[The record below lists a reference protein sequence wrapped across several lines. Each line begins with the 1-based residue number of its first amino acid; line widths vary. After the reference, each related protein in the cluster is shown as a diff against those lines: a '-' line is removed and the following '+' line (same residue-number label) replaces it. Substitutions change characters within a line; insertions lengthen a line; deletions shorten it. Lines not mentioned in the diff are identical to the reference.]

1 MTYRAARVAAAFLAA
16 VFAVTGG
23 LAALGAAPA
32 SAHAHLVRA
41 VPGDGATVTTAP
53 ARVRLVFDEN
63 VRTPAALVV
72 TGPSGTRVEQGRV
85 QVLDNTASVR
95 VHVMAAG
102 RYTVAFR
109 VVSADGHPVSAQT
122 SFRFTPGGSAQPGM
136 AQQDMTNAKHEGHE
150 AAADGGGF
158 SRGRVIGIVAGAGL
172 LAWLALLTVRR
183 LPGGLVNPTGGMG
196 RRDPP

>member
-1 MTYRAARVAAAFLAA
+1 MTQRAAAVAAAFLAA

-23 LAALGAAPA
+23 LAALAAVPA

-41 VPGDGATVTTAP
+41 VPGDGATVITAP
-53 ARVRLVFDEN
+53 AHVRLVFDEN

-72 TGPSGTRVEQGRV
+72 TGPSGTRVEQGPV

-95 VHVMAAG
+95 VGVRAAG
-102 RYTVAFR
+102 RYIVAFR

-122 SFRFTPGGSAQPGM
+122 SFRFTPGGSAQPRT
-136 AQQDMTNAKHEGHE
+136 AQPGTTPAAHAGHE
-150 AAADGGGF
+150 VAADGGGF
-158 SRGRVIGIVAGAGL
+158 TRGRVIGIVAGAGL
-172 LAWLALLTVRR
+172 LTGLALLTVRR
-183 LPGGLVNPTGGMG
+183 LPGGLVNPTSGAS

>member
-1 MTYRAARVAAAFLAA
+1 MTHRAARVAAALLAA

-23 LAALGAAPA
+23 LAVLGAVPA

-53 ARVRLVFDEN
+53 GRVRLVFDEN

-72 TGPSGTRVEQGRV
+72 TGPSGTRVEQGQV

-136 AQQDMTNAKHEGHE
+136 AQQDLTNARHQGHE

-158 SRGRVIGIVAGAGL
+158 SQGRVIGIVAGAAL
-172 LAWLALLTVRR
+172 LAGLALLTVRR
-183 LPGGLVNPTGGMG
+183 LPGGLVNPTSGVD

>member
-1 MTYRAARVAAAFLAA
+1 MTQRAARVASACLAA
-16 VFAVTGG
+16 VFAVSGG
-23 LAALGAAPA
+23 LAWLGATPA

-63 VRTPAALVV
+63 VRTPAAVVV
-72 TGPSGTRVEQGRV
+72 TGPSGTRVEEGSV

-95 VHVMAAG
+95 VHVMATG

-122 SFRFTPGGSAQPGM
+122 SFHFEPGGSAQPGM
-136 AQQDMTNAKHEGHE
+136 AQQNTTHAEGHE
-150 AAADGGGF
+150 AAAGGGGF

-172 LAWLALLTVRR
+172 IAGLALLTVRR
-183 LPGGLVNPTGGMG
+183 LPGGLVNPGSGTV

>member
-1 MTYRAARVAAAFLAA
+1 MTQRAAIVAAALLAA
-16 VFAVTGG
+16 VCAVTGG

-32 SAHAHLVRA
+32 AAHAHLVRA

-63 VRTPAALVV
+63 VQTSAALVV

-122 SFRFTPGGSAQPGM
+122 SFRFTPGGTAQRGTTQ
-136 AQQDMTNAKHEGHE
+136 AAHSGHE
-150 AAADGGGF
+150 ATADGGGF

-172 LAWLALLTVRR
+172 LAGLVLLTVRR
-183 LPGGLVNPTGGMG
+183 LPGGLVNPTSGVG

>member
-1 MTYRAARVAAAFLAA
+1 MTRRVAQVAAALLTG
-16 VFAVTGG
+16 VCAVTGG
-23 LAALGAAPA
+23 LAALAATPA
-32 SAHAHLVRA
+32 AAHAHLVRV
-41 VPGDGATVTTAP
+41 VPGDGATVVTAP

-72 TGPSGTRVEQGRV
+72 TDPAGMRVDHGQA

-95 VHVMAAG
+95 VQVMTAG

-122 SFRFTPGGSAQPGM
+122 SFRFSPGGSAQQGTAQPG
-136 AQQDMTNAKHEGHE
+136 AVHAEHDMT
-150 AAADGGGF
+150 ADGGGF
-158 SRGRVIGIVAGAGL
+158 SRGRIIGIVAGAGL
-172 LAWLALLTVRR
+172 LAGLALLTVRR
-183 LPGGLVNPTGGMG
+183 LPGGLANPSNG

>member
-1 MTYRAARVAAAFLAA
+1 MTERAARVAAAFLAA

-23 LAALGAAPA
+23 LAWLGAVPA
-32 SAHAHLVRA
+32 SALAHLVRA

-53 ARVRLVFDEN
+53 GRVRLVFDEN
-63 VRTPAALVV
+63 VRTPAAVVV
-72 TGPSGTRVEQGRV
+72 TGPSGTRVEQGPV

-122 SFRFTPGGSAQPGM
+122 SFRFEPGGSAQPGM
-136 AQQDMTNAKHEGHE
+136 AQQNTTHAEGHE
-150 AAADGGGF
+150 AASAGGGF
-158 SRGRVIGIVAGAGL
+158 NRGRVIGIVAGAGL
-172 LAWLALLTVRR
+172 IAGLALLTVRR
-183 LPGGLVNPTGGMG
+183 LPGGLVNPGSGAG

>member
-1 MTYRAARVAAAFLAA
+1 MTQRAAIVAAALLAA
-16 VFAVTGG
+16 VCAVTGG

-32 SAHAHLVRA
+32 AAHAHLVRA

-72 TGPSGTRVEQGRV
+72 TGPSGTRVELGQV

-122 SFRFTPGGSAQPGM
+122 SFRFSSGGSAQPGM
-136 AQQDMTNAKHEGHE
+136 SQQDMTDAKHEGHE

-172 LAWLALLTVRR
+172 LVGLALLTVRR
-183 LPGGLVNPTGGMG
+183 LPGGLANPTSGVG
-196 RRDPP
+196 RRDPQ

>member
-1 MTYRAARVAAAFLAA
+1 MRRRAAAACAA
-16 VFAVTGG
+16 VFAVSGVLVG
-23 LAALGAAPA
+23 LAATPA

-41 VPGDGATVTTAP
+41 VPGDGATVTSAP

-72 TGPSGTRVEQGRV
+72 TGPSGMRVDHGRV

-95 VHVMAAG
+95 VEVMTAG

-109 VVSADGHPVSAQT
+109 VVSADGHPVSAQS
-122 SFRFTPGGSAQPGM
+122 SFRYAPGGTAQAGTM
-136 AQQDMTNAKHEGHE
+136 HSGTTMRAGHAGHE
-150 AAADGGGF
+150 AAATGGF

-172 LAWLALLTVRR
+172 LAGLALLTVRR
-183 LPGGLVNPTGGMG
+183 LPGGLANPG
-196 RRDPP
+196 RRDSP

>member
-1 MTYRAARVAAAFLAA
+1 MTQRTARVAAALLAA

-23 LAALGAAPA
+23 LAALGAVPA

-72 TGPSGTRVEQGRV
+72 TGPSGTRVEHGPV

-95 VHVMAAG
+95 VDVMAAG

-122 SFRFTPGGSAQPGM
+122 SFRFTPGGNAQPDNAQPGTTHT
-136 AQQDMTNAKHEGHE
+136 AHAGHE

-172 LAWLALLTVRR
+172 IAGLALLTVRR
-183 LPGGLVNPTGGMG
+183 LPGGLVNPGSGAG

>member
-1 MTYRAARVAAAFLAA
+1 MTQRAARVAAALLAA
-16 VFAVTGG
+16 IFAVTGG
-23 LAALGAAPA
+23 LAVLVATPA
-32 SAHAHLVRA
+32 SAHAHLVRV

-53 ARVRLVFDEN
+53 GRVRLVFDEN
-63 VRTPAALVV
+63 VRTPAAVVV
-72 TGPSGTRVEQGRV
+72 TGPSGTRVDQGSV
-85 QVLDNTASVR
+85 HVLDNTASVR

-122 SFRFTPGGSAQPGM
+122 SFRFTPGGSAQPGLVQHDTTH
-136 AQQDMTNAKHEGHE
+136 AGHE

-172 LAWLALLTVRR
+172 LAGLALLTVRR
-183 LPGGLVNPTGGMG
+183 LPGGLVNPGNGAG
-196 RRDPP
+196 RRDQP

>member
-1 MTYRAARVAAAFLAA
+1 MTWRRRRAAEVAAALLAA

-23 LAALGAAPA
+23 LAGLWATPA
-32 SAHAHLVRA
+32 SAHARLVRA

-63 VRTPAALVV
+63 LRTPAALVV
-72 TGPSGTRVEQGRV
+72 TGPSGTRVEHGPV

-95 VHVMAAG
+95 VDVTAAG

-122 SFRFTPGGSAQPGM
+122 SFRFTPGGSAEPGTAQPGP
-136 AQQDMTNAKHEGHE
+136 THVGHE

-158 SRGRVIGIVAGAGL
+158 SPGRVIGIVAGAGL
-172 LAWLALLTVRR
+172 LAGLALLTVRR
-183 LPGGLVNPTGGMG
+183 LPGGLVNPGSGSG
-196 RRDPP
+196 RRDSP

>member
-1 MTYRAARVAAAFLAA
+1 MTQRTARVAAAFLAV

-23 LAALGAAPA
+23 LAALGAVPA

-53 ARVRLVFDEN
+53 TRVRLVFDEN

-72 TGPSGTRVEQGRV
+72 TGPSGTRVEQGQV

-95 VHVMAAG
+95 VMVMAAG

-122 SFRFTPGGSAQPGM
+122 SFQFTPGGSAQPGM
-136 AQQDMTNAKHEGHE
+136 SQQDMTDAKHSGHE
-150 AAADGGGF
+150 AAGGGF

-172 LAWLALLTVRR
+172 LAGLALLTVRR
-183 LPGGLVNPTGGMG
+183 LPGGLVNPTSGAG
-196 RRDPP
+196 RRDSS

>member
-1 MTYRAARVAAAFLAA
+1 MTQRAAIVAAALLAA
-16 VFAVTGG
+16 VCAVTGG

-32 SAHAHLVRA
+32 AAHAHLVRA

-63 VRTPAALVV
+63 VRTSAALVV

-109 VVSADGHPVSAQT
+109 VVSVDGHPVSAQT
-122 SFRFTPGGSAQPGM
+122 SFRFTPGGSAQPGTTQ
-136 AQQDMTNAKHEGHE
+136 AAHSGHE
-150 AAADGGGF
+150 ATADGGGF

-172 LAWLALLTVRR
+172 LAGLVLLTVRR
-183 LPGGLVNPTGGMG
+183 LPGGLVNPTSGVG

>member
-1 MTYRAARVAAAFLAA
+1 MSQRTAQVAAALAA
-16 VFAVTGG
+16 AVCAMTGG
-23 LAALGAAPA
+23 LAGLAATPA

-41 VPGDGATVTTAP
+41 VPGDGATVVTAP

-63 VRTPAALVV
+63 MRTPAALVV
-72 TGPSGTRVEQGRV
+72 TGPSGMRVDHGPA

-95 VHVMAAG
+95 VDVMTAG

-122 SFRFTPGGSAQPGM
+122 SFRFTPGGSAHPGTAQPGM
-136 AQQDMTNAKHEGHE
+136 TQAGHDGHE
-150 AAADGGGF
+150 AAAASSGF

-172 LAWLALLTVRR
+172 LAGLALLTVRR
-183 LPGGLVNPTGGMG
+183 LPGGLVNPDSG

>member
-1 MTYRAARVAAAFLAA
+1 MTQRAARVAAGFLAA

-23 LAALGAAPA
+23 LAWLGAVPA
-32 SAHAHLVRA
+32 SAHAHLVRV

-63 VRTPAALVV
+63 VRTPAAVVV
-72 TGPSGTRVEQGRV
+72 TGPSGTRVEQGPA

-102 RYTVAFR
+102 RYNVAFR

-136 AQQDMTNAKHEGHE
+136 AQQNTTHAEGHE
-150 AAADGGGF
+150 AASAGGGF

-172 LAWLALLTVRR
+172 IAGLALLTVRR
-183 LPGGLVNPTGGMG
+183 LPGGLVNPGSDAG
-196 RRDPP
+196 RRDQP

>member
-1 MTYRAARVAAAFLAA
+1 MPSCRFPGLAA
-16 VFAVTGG
+16 VCAAV
-23 LAALGAAPA
+23 LAMSGALMGLGATPA

-63 VRTPAALVV
+63 MRPPALLTV
-72 TGPSGTRVEQGRV
+72 TGPSGTRVDHGSV

-95 VHVMAAG
+95 VDVLTAG

-122 SFRFTPGGSAQPGM
+122 SFRFVPGGSAQQGTVQSDSTVH
-136 AQQDMTNAKHEGHE
+136 AGHE
-150 AAADGGGF
+150 AATAGGGF

-172 LAWLALLTVRR
+172 LVGLALLTVRR
-183 LPGGLVNPTGGMG
+183 LPGGLVNPG
-196 RRDPP
+196 RRDSP

>member
-1 MTYRAARVAAAFLAA
+1 MTRRAARVAAALLAA

-41 VPGDGATVTTAP
+41 TPGDGATVTTAP
-53 ARVRLVFDEN
+53 TRVRLVFDEN

-72 TGPSGTRVEQGRV
+72 TGPSGTQVEQGPV

-95 VHVMAAG
+95 VHVLAAG

-122 SFRFTPGGSAQPGM
+122 SFRFTPGGSARPGTAQPSANS
-136 AQQDMTNAKHEGHE
+136 AQSGHEGD
-150 AAADGGGF
+150 AAGGNGP
-158 SRGRVIGIVAGAGL
+158 GRVIGIVAGAGL
-172 LAWLALLTVRR
+172 IAGLALLTVRR
-183 LPGGLVNPTGGMG
+183 LPGGLVNPGSGAG

>member
-1 MTYRAARVAAAFLAA
+1 MTQRTARVAAALLAA

-23 LAALGAAPA
+23 LAALGAVPA

-41 VPGDGATVTTAP
+41 VPGDGETVTTAP

-72 TGPSGTRVEQGRV
+72 TGPSGTRVELGQV

-122 SFRFTPGGSAQPGM
+122 SFRFSSGGSAQPGM
-136 AQQDMTNAKHEGHE
+136 SQQDMTDAKHEGHE

-158 SRGRVIGIVAGAGL
+158 SRGLVIGIVAGAGL
-172 LAWLALLTVRR
+172 LVGLALLTVRR
-183 LPGGLVNPTGGMG
+183 LPGGLVNPTSGVA

>member
-1 MTYRAARVAAAFLAA
+1 MTRRAAAAFAA
-16 VFAVTGG
+16 VFAMSWVLVGI
-23 LAALGAAPA
+23 AATPA

-41 VPGDGATVTTAP
+41 VPGDGATVISAP

-72 TGPSGTRVEQGRV
+72 TGLSGTRVDHGQV

-95 VHVMAAG
+95 VDVMTAG

-122 SFRFTPGGSAQPGM
+122 SFRFAPGGTARAGTVQSGTTGHAM
-136 AQQDMTNAKHEGHE
+136 HTGHE
-150 AAADGGGF
+150 AAATAGGF

-172 LAWLALLTVRR
+172 LLGLALLTVRR
-183 LPGGLVNPTGGMG
+183 LPGGLVNPG
-196 RRDPP
+196 RRDSP

>member
-1 MTYRAARVAAAFLAA
+1 

-23 LAALGAAPA
+23 LVVLGAVPA

-53 ARVRLVFDEN
+53 GRVRLVFDEN

-72 TGPSGTRVEQGRV
+72 TGPSGTRVEQGQV

-95 VHVMAAG
+95 VHLMAAG

-122 SFRFTPGGSAQPGM
+122 SFRFAPGGSAQPGM
-136 AQQDMTNAKHEGHE
+136 TQAKHPGHQ
-150 AAADGGGF
+150 AAVDGGGF
-158 SRGRVIGIVAGAGL
+158 SQGRVIGIVAGAAF
-172 LAWLALLTVRR
+172 LAGLALLTVRR
-183 LPGGLVNPTGGMG
+183 LPGGLVNPTSGVG